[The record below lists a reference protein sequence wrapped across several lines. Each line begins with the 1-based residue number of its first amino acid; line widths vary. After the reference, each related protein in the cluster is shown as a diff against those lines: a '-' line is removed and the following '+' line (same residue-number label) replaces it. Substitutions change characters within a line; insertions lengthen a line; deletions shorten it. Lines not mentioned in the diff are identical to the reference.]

1 MEQHGK
7 NKMGIMPVGRLTV
20 TMAWPAMLS
29 MFIHSLYNVVD
40 SIFVATVSE
49 SALTAIT
56 LVFPIQILIIALA
69 VGTGIGVN
77 SLIARRLGAHRYDE
91 ADQAAQVERLISL
104 GARRVAWDYPDGA
117 EFPPAEL
124 VRSSDFGYS
133 VVIGEP

>member
-91 ADQAAQVERLISL
+91 AD
-104 GARRVAWDYPDGA
+104 
-117 EFPPAEL
+117 
-124 VRSSDFGYS
+124 
-133 VVIGEP
+133 